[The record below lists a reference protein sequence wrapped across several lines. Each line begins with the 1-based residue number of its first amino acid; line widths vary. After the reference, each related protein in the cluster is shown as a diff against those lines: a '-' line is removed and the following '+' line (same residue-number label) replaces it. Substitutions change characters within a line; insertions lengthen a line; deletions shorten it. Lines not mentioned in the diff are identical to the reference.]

1 MKYMRRAAEYT
12 WIDHKRNTEIAKE
25 LNITPA
31 LDKIQDYKR
40 KWIQHLNRMPRNRL
54 PRLIKTTY
62 QKAPRKT
69 TEESSGCVRPAQL
82 LDTYMKMN

>member
-1 MKYMRRAAEYT
+1 MKYMRRAAGYSRT
-12 WIDHKRNTEIAKE
+12 DKTNTETAKE

-40 KWIQHLNRMPRNRL
+40 KWIQHVNQIAQTDKKPRTKR
-54 PRLIKTTY
+54 
-62 QKAPRKT
+62 QKEPRKT

-82 LDTYMKMN
+82 LDTYMKMI